1 MMMKRFL
8 LILSLLLCVQLA
20 FAQRG
25 PRGWRPQT
33 EISLSYSAYPRMAA
47 EEFRDGHYGEIFG
60 SSFDSQQGRVDQIHS
75 TGLITGEVAFKLRS
89 WFTVG
94 VQVAGASFWADASKT
109 GTRISGT
116 AVYLLPNVRF
126 TYIRSD
132 IFNMYSGIGAGLVM
146 QGGFSDRKSDFAGL
160 GGVDMNGALQ
170 VVPVGFHLGRDL
182 YALGEVSLGTVNLG
196 LRLGLGYRF

>member
-1 MMMKRFL
+1 MQESGPFRISVVNLNMMKRFL
-8 LILSLLLCVQLA
+8 LILSLLLCVQLT

-25 PRGWRPQT
+25 RRGWRPQT

-109 GTRISGT
+109 GTRISGH
-116 AVYLLPNVRF
+116 VR
-126 TYIRSD
+126 
-132 IFNMYSGIGAGLVM
+132 
-146 QGGFSDRKSDFAGL
+146 
-160 GGVDMNGALQ
+160 
-170 VVPVGFHLGRDL
+170 
-182 YALGEVSLGTVNLG
+182 
-196 LRLGLGYRF
+196 